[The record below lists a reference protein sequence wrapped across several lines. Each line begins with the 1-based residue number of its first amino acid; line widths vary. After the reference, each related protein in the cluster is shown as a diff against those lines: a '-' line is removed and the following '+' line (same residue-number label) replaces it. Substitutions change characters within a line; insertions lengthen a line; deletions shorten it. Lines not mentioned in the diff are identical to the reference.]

1 MHGHFVNG
9 AVLNRAVTPRADAA
23 VEQTQAASST
33 ACELCGRSQLPL
45 TRHHLIPQSRHGRN
59 RTKLTFEKDE
69 MLHRVALLCRPCHEQ
84 VHAVLDNT
92 ALVQHYNTLEAL
104 AAQPDIAKFSAWIA
118 SKPASLKVTIR
129 QKK

>member
-1 MHGHFVNG
+1 M
-9 AVLNRAVTPRADAA
+9 NRAVIQPSQPDH
-23 VEQTQAASST
+23 EQEVAASSA

-59 RTKLTFEKDE
+59 RTKLTFAKDE
-69 MLHRVALLCRPCHEQ
+69 MQHRVALLCRPCHSQ

-104 AAQPDIAKFSAWIA
+104 AAHPEIAKFAAWIA
-118 SKPASLKVTIR
+118 SKPVGLKVTIR